1 MKNDTI
7 TAAAL
12 TIEQKNANARRD
24 ALTAAKNAVLA
35 LYANDRIAFLH
46 ACLFDK
52 NDRAYT
58 QIVEY
63 TEEKNDGGTLVPV
76 TASARMRVTL
86 FDFVTEK
93 NDRAALNDR
102 IELLAEK
109 ASECGKAAYAAAVPL
124 VQNVCTLLGLHACGA
139 QVNERDTKRILRAA
153 YSVTD
158 KNDDTARKNECKRA
172 ILAMLWSMTENHDS
186 INVYRAERAAKA
198 AAAAEKAAKAAAE
211 KAERAERTAA
221 AERAA
226 AAEKAASAAAA
237 AKAAEKAAK

>member
-1 MKNDTI
+1 MKNDTTT
-7 TAAAL
+7 TAAKL
-12 TIEQKNANARRD
+12 TLEQKNANARRD
-24 ALTAAKNAVLA
+24 AMTAAKNAVIA

-63 TEEKNDGGTLVPV
+63 TAEKNDGGTLVPF
-76 TASARMRVTL
+76 TASARLHVTL
-86 FDFVTEK
+86 FDFVTKK

-102 IELLAEK
+102 IEMITEK
-109 ASECGKAAYAAAVPL
+109 ASECGKAAYSAAVPL
-124 VQNVCTLLGLHACGA
+124 VQTACTHLGLHACGT
-139 QVNERDTKRILRAA
+139 QVNERDVKRILRAA

-172 ILAMLWSMTENHDS
+172 ILAMLWSMTENHES

-198 AAAAEKAAKAAAE
+198 AAAAEKAAQRINSCYETIKDTAIVQAVEKGEYGWQLAA
-211 KAERAERTAA
+211 
-221 AERAA
+221 
-226 AAEKAASAAAA
+226 
-237 AKAAEKAAK
+237 